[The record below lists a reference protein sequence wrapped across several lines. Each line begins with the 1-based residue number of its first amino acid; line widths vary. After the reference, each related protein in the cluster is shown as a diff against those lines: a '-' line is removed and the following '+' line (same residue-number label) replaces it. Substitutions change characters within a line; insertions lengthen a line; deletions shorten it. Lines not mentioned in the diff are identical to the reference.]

1 MNDQQDLRRFGY
13 AQELFREMGGFSNF
27 AISFSNISILTGAV
41 TLFAYGLTH
50 GGPLEMSLGWPL
62 ATILTLAVAASMA
75 EMCSAFPTSGALYH
89 WTAILATPALAW
101 FVAWL
106 NIFACTASFAAI
118 NYACAQYLLPGLPV
132 QLAFA
137 GICLTQGA
145 LNAYGVKAVAWLND
159 ASVTVHIIGTLV
171 LVGALFFYAPQQPVK
186 FLTTGTTTGGFVL
199 GFLQAMWTLSGY
211 DASAH
216 MAEETTDPRRHA
228 PWGIVLSVGISGLIG
243 YLMLIAMTLSIQE
256 LKPGLDAIQ
265 VFQAALGEKAGS
277 AIAALAGVAMWFCGL
292 SALANNSRAL
302 FALARDKGTPYAKQ
316 VAHVDPKH
324 GTPVTAIWAI
334 VAVGILLALRTG
346 TVDLLAAMATGAFYI
361 SYGIPIFLGLRQP
374 GRAWVKEA
382 PWNLGRHGR
391 WINIVALLWI
401 AVVVAISVWPPNV
414 NAGLTLLSLI
424 VVLAVL
430 DRFVTGKHYTGPE
443 FLQSR

>member
-41 TLFAYGLTH
+41 TLFGYGLTQ
-50 GGPLEMSLGWPL
+50 GGPLEMSVGWPL
-62 ATILTLAVAASMA
+62 ATLLTLTVAASMA

-89 WTAILATPALAW
+89 WSAILANPTLGW

-118 NYACAQYLLPGLPV
+118 NYSCAQYLLPFTGLKNTFLV
-132 QLAFA
+132 LVLVC
-137 GICLTQGA
+137 ITQGA
-145 LNAYGVKAVAWLND
+145 LNAWGVKATAYLND
-159 ASVTVHIIGTLV
+159 FSVTVHIIGTLV
-171 LVGALFFYAPQQPVK
+171 LVGALFLFAPQQPTA
-186 FLTTGTTTGGFVL
+186 FLWQGTTAPGFVL

-216 MAEETTDPRRHA
+216 MAEETKDPRRHA

-243 YLMLIAMTLSIQE
+243 YLMLIAMTLSIQQM
-256 LKPGLDAIQ
+256 KPGLDAIG
-265 VFQAALGEKAGS
+265 VFQAALGQRAGS
-277 AIAALAGVAMWFCGL
+277 AISAMAGVAMWFCGL

-302 FALARDKGTPYAKQ
+302 FSLARDKGTPFA
-316 VAHVDPKH
+316 ATLARIDPRH
-324 GTPVTAIWAI
+324 GTPLAAIWVI
-334 VAVGILLALRTG
+334 VAVGILLAIRAG
-346 TVDLLAAMATGAFYI
+346 TVELLAAMATGAFYL
-361 SYGIPIFLGLRQP
+361 SYGIPIYLGLRHP

-391 WINIVALLWI
+391 WINCVALQRTGLRAALSERRRLP
-401 AVVVAISVWPPNV
+401 AVVRQMPQFRARS
-414 NAGLTLLSLI
+414 
-424 VVLAVL
+424 
-430 DRFVTGKHYTGPE
+430 
-443 FLQSR
+443 